1 MHWVAQLRAGAV
13 DMARGGG
20 SACRAIVKALGYCL
34 VVTLML
40 SSQPASAVHWHLENG
55 R

>member
-1 MHWVAQLRAGAV
+1 
-13 DMARGGG
+13 MAHGGG

-40 SSQPASAVHWHLENG
+40 PTPASAVHWHLENG